1 MLKVVIEI
9 EGRASGADAGRCI
22 SRRRSSRN
30 GGAVTETRL
39 RRGKV
44 QLQIQIAERVVGS
57 DQGRGRVDPGHNRAA
72 VSVVGQVIRH
82 TQFNPENL
90 VEVVAHARIDDARP
104 AGRRVVVSTKVAGE
118 GESPVT
124 RLRRVAG
131 WPGAAGRGCA
141 VGGYDGIGG
150 CATRRYGAAG
160 DFSSRG
166 RLSKTGRCQHCAQQ
180 RNQKP
185 MNYIHFSS
193 HKKTGFTV
201 VGGALLA

>member
-1 MLKVVIEI
+1 MTLDQPEEESWFPLKLLEKVNP
-9 EGRASGADAGRCI
+9 RSLASAG
-22 SRRRSSRN
+22 
-30 GGAVTETRL
+30 
-39 RRGKV
+39 
-44 QLQIQIAERVVGS
+44 
-57 DQGRGRVDPGHNRAA
+57 
-72 VSVVGQVIRH
+72 
-82 TQFNPENL
+82 F
-90 VEVVAHARIDDARP
+90 
-104 AGRRVVVSTKVAGE
+104 
-118 GESPVT
+118 
-124 RLRRVAG
+124 AG
-131 WPGAAGRGCA
+131 WPGAAGSGCA
-141 VGGYDGIGG
+141 VGGYDGIGVY